1 MGKWIGNGVNN
12 SGEGGTIINNIG
24 WEPQWVLV
32 KNTDLASEPWML
44 MDSMR
49 GIPGYPAG
57 GGDQVLYPNY
67 DNAEATVSNI
77 DLTATGFTCVNSD
90 DKINGSGHSY
100 IYMAIRRPDAV
111 VGKPPSAGT
120 GVFTMDGS
128 GSGSS
133 TIPAFDS
140 NFPVDFAL
148 NRDPAGTHDWQTGA
162 RLLASKYVRTND
174 TNAASTN
181 GALVWD
187 SNVGYGRY
195 ASMGSADQA
204 WMWKR
209 GQGFDVVAYHGD
221 PKGVLPDK
229 GTPVPHSLNAVPEMI
244 WTKGRNSTCNWSV
257 YHKGLNG
264 GTNPEQY
271 YLELDVAGVEATA
284 TNRWNDTAPT
294 STHFFVGDNSDTGST
309 SDYYI
314 AMLFASAND
323 VDGNPISKVGYYT
336 GNGSATE
343 RTITL
348 GFQPRFLIL
357 KNADGYNDW
366 FVFDTVR
373 GWASGNDTT
382 LSLNSDSAQ
391 YSGEDYGAPTS
402 NGFTL
407 TSSLSNVNG
416 NNEVYI
422 YYAHA

>member
-1 MGKWIGNGVNN
+1 
-12 SGEGGTIINNIG
+12 
-24 WEPQWVLV
+24 
-32 KNTDLASEPWML
+32 
-44 MDSMR
+44 
-49 GIPGYPAG
+49 
-57 GGDQVLYPNY
+57 
-67 DNAEATVSNI
+67 
-77 DLTATGFTCVNSD
+77 
-90 DKINGSGHSY
+90 
-100 IYMAIRRPDAV
+100 MAIRRPDAV

-244 WTKGRNSTCNWSV
+244 WTKGRNSTSNWSV
-257 YHKGLNG
+257 YHKDLNG

-271 YLELDVAGVEATA
+271 YLELDNNNQEATQS
-284 TNRWNDTAPT
+284 NRWNDIAPN
-294 STHFFVGDNSDTGST
+294 STHFFVGDNSDTGAT
-309 SDYYI
+309 SDDYI
-314 AMLFASAND
+314 SMLFASAND
-323 VDGNPISKVGYYT
+323 ADGNPISKVGSYDGT
-336 GNGSATE
+336 GSSGLSVT
-343 RTITL
+343 T
-348 GFQPRFLIL
+348 GFQPRFLLI
-357 KNADGYNDW
+357 KRTNAGSTNWNVYDS
-366 FVFDTVR
+366 VR
-373 GWASGNDTT
+373 GFSSGNDSILYLDTT
-382 LSLNSDSAQ
+382 QAAVTNTDI
-391 YSGEDYGAPTS
+391 GEFTS
-402 NGFTL
+402 TGFTI
-407 TSSLSNVNG
+407 
-416 NNEVYI
+416 NETYNDINHASGKYI